1 MPNGGVHMGIFP
13 YQPPSETCLW
23 EYDGATIEECQ
34 NAFLEAP
41 TFNGKT
47 FWDAEQ
53 QIEWVDC

>member
-1 MPNGGVHMGIFP
+1 MGIFP

-41 TFNGKT
+41 IFNGKT